1 MTDQIAD
8 AGVTQPTSD
17 AAPAAPA
24 QGNQAAPATSLLGG
38 EPAAQETPGADQPA
52 EGAPGDLGVARDM
65 FEGRAIFANVELT
78 AAVTGGT
85 SVEVQIITSAAA
97 NLGTP
102 TVIGTSGAIPVASLT
117 LGKRIAI
124 QGNPQLGS
132 TGQRY
137 LGLQYVNV
145 GANTTGAA
153 YADFGPSIQDG
164 QKFHASGFSVL

>member
-1 MTDQIAD
+1 MYTDANLAVSGSIS
-8 AGVTQPTSD
+8 GNTVTGQSIF
-17 AAPAAPA
+17 
-24 QGNQAAPATSLLGG
+24 ATNATVVS
-38 EPAAQETPGADQPA
+38 ANTV
-52 EGAPGDLGVARDM
+52 DLGVARDM
-65 FEGRAIFANVELT
+65 FEGRSLFANVELT

-85 SVEVQIITSAAA
+85 SVEIQIITSAAA

-164 QKFHASGFSVL
+164 QKFHASGFAVL